1 MCISIIEV
9 LLADL
14 NLVFETAVGLSLLI
28 FTALKELGVLALT
41 WLTLKI
47 VGIIAVVA
55 IVLLT
60 RKL

>member
-28 FTALKELGVLALT
+28 FTALKELRVLALT

-47 VGIIAVVA
+47 VSIIAVVA